1 MSDTRAM
8 RLRHFCLLTA
18 AFLALASAAAAPGAT
33 KASLS
38 IRDDLPL
45 TLHGS
50 GFRPHESVRLTVVI
64 GERRWTRLTRAG
76 AAGGFTIQ
84 FAGVRLDYCATPL
97 AITARGASSATVRA
111 KIPIRECA
119 AP

>member
-8 RLRHFCLLTA
+8 RLRHLCLFTA
-18 AFLALASAAAAPGAT
+18 AFLALAWAAAAPGAT

-50 GFRPHESVRLTVVI
+50 GFRAREPVQITVVM
-64 GERRWTRLTRAG
+64 GERRWVRLTRAG

-84 FAGVRLDYCATPL
+84 FAGVRLNYCATPL
-97 AITARGASSATVRA
+97 TITARGASSGIVRA